1 MSRREGLFALSGCV
15 TGALVTYG
23 SIWLFDVHPG
33 AAQPGDVSTMG
44 TAQDGRPEREEA
56 SIDPAMVANANLVES
71 LRECSQKLSLLSED
85 DSRAEQRLEAER
97 LAEADA
103 SRSAQARRL
112 ARRDPS
118 QSDWKQM
125 ASVGTVRYLLPC
137 ASFNPAPEML
147 DRLGLAPRDVPT
159 IQSAFTA
166 ARDTAWSQIRPL
178 CAAAAGST
186 ATADTLGLES
196 CPQVILNAERTTN
209 PAAAESA
216 LRAVGAVKAGLADS
230 STIPASDPV
239 GAAFL
244 ELTGV
249 AKDAEN
255 RLASVIGPEDAR
267 SAVYGTGSCGR
278 TSEFTSAPGALAQ

>member
-23 SIWLFDVHPG
+23 AIWLFDVHPG
-33 AAQPGDVSTMG
+33 AAPPSDGPTTG
-44 TAQDGRPEREEA
+44 TAQDRPDRDEA
-56 SIDPAMVANANLVES
+56 SIDPAMAANANLVES
-71 LRECSQKLSLLSED
+71 LRQCSQKLALLSED
-85 DSRAEQRLEAER
+85 DSRAEQQLEAER
-97 LAEADA
+97 DA
-103 SRSAQARRL
+103 SRSAQVRRL

-166 ARDTAWSQIRPL
+166 ARDTAWTQIRPL

-196 CPQVILNAERTTN
+196 CPQVILNAEQTAN
-209 PAAAESA
+209 PTAADSA
-216 LRAVGAVKAGLADS
+216 LRAVGAVNAGLADS

-244 ELTGV
+244 VLTGV

-255 RLASVIGPEDAR
+255 RLASVLGPEDAR

-278 TSEFTSAPGALAQ
+278 TSEFTSAPGTLAR